1 MPTPGEESVTTEA
14 PTIETA
20 SEPVTSQTIVDEF
33 ALVEI
38 MGHRSHAG
46 RVLEV
51 EKFGAKMLR
60 IDVPTDGDFAKGFVS
75 HFYSGS
81 AIFGLKMTDLAT
93 VIEHNKPTPPY
104 GAFRTS
110 STANRLTFDTD
121 ERGDGT
127 MDNDEDPE
135 F

>member
-1 MPTPGEESVTTEA
+1 MDTVTESPAVESATESA
-14 PTIETA
+14 A
-20 SEPVTSQTIVDEF
+20 AQTIVDEF
-33 ALVEI
+33 AVVEI

-46 RVLEV
+46 RILEV

-93 VIEHNKPTPPY
+93 VIERNKPEPPY
-104 GAFRTS
+104 GAYRATPP
-110 STANRLTFDTD
+110 THRLSYETD

-127 MDNDEDPE
+127 MDEGADDDDDPA